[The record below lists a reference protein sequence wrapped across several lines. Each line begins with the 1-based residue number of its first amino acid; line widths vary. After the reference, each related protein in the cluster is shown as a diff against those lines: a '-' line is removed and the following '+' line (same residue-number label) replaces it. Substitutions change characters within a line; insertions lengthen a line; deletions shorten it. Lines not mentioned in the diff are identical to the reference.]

1 MHSEEATM
9 HAWRCPVN
17 RWTKTLTVATAV
29 LASALVGAPS
39 GLAQQ
44 SVEPV
49 TALLRHEAAGP
60 PKVVNLRV
68 GEHAHFDRV
77 VIDVRGTVPTRTVRY
92 VHRLTYDASGE
103 PVPLHGR
110 RFLEVTLFPARTYR
124 ADGTSV
130 YRGPQLQQYS
140 MPVLRGVAFTGD
152 FEGYV
157 SFGIALRRHVAYHV
171 SVLHS
176 PNRIVIDLHH

>member
-1 MHSEEATM
+1 M
-9 HAWRCPVN
+9 N
-17 RWTKTLTVATAV
+17 KWTRTLTAAIAALATAV
-29 LASALVGAPS
+29 IGAPPGHAQQMTNAGTALVR
-39 GLAQQ
+39 QD
-44 SVEPV
+44 
-49 TALLRHEAAGP
+49 AAGS

-77 VIDVRGTVPTRTVRY
+77 VIDIRGPVPGRTVQY
-92 VHRLTYDASGE
+92 VHRLYYDASGAR
-103 PVPLHGR
+103 VHLHGR
-110 RFLEVTLFPARTYR
+110 RFLQVSLSPATAHR

-130 YRGPQLQQYS
+130 YRGPRLRQYS

-152 FEGYV
+152 WEGVV
-157 SFGIALRRHVAYHV
+157 SFGIALRRHVTYAV

>member
-1 MHSEEATM
+1 
-9 HAWRCPVN
+9 VN
-17 RWTKTLTVATAV
+17 RWMKTLTAATAALATAV
-29 LASALVGAPS
+29 VSAPTGVAQPTADS
-39 GLAQQ
+39 GSA
-44 SVEPV
+44 VV
-49 TALLRHEAAGP
+49 RHVAAAGRI
-60 PKVVNLRV
+60 VNLRV
-68 GEHAHFDRV
+68 GEHTHFDRV
-77 VIDVRGTVPTRTVRY
+77 VVDVRGTVPGYALRY
-92 VHRLTYDASGE
+92 VHRLRYDGSGE

-110 RFLEVTLFPARTYR
+110 RFLALSLTPATAHR

-152 FEGYV
+152 FEGVV

>member
-1 MHSEEATM
+1 VE
-9 HAWRCPVN
+9 
-17 RWTKTLTVATAV
+17 RWIKALTVAIAA
-29 LASALVGAPS
+29 LASALVGAPT

-44 SVEPV
+44 TADPV
-49 TALLRHEAAGP
+49 TALVRHEAAGP
-60 PKVVNLRV
+60 SKVVNLRV

-77 VIDVRGTVPTRTVRY
+77 VIDVRGAVPTRRTVRY
-92 VHRLTYDASGE
+92 VHTLRYDGSGE
-103 PVPLHGR
+103 RVPLHGR
-110 RFLEVTLFPARTYR
+110 RFLEVTLFPAVAHR
-124 ADGTSV
+124 ADGTST
-130 YRGPQLQQYS
+130 YRGPQLKQYS

-157 SFGIALRRHVAYHV
+157 SFGIALRRHVAYDV